1 MMDAG
6 RRRLRRLARPLVVA
20 GVLAAATGYLAAVDP
35 ARPGHDPGCPFFAL
49 TGKYCPGC
57 GGLRAVHDLTH
68 GDVLAA
74 LSANAVLTLAVP
86 VAVVLWFQ
94 WVLRLSHPEGRPELF
109 PEPRPARPPI
119 PQSDRNDTPGPDPKV
134 PIPPGIRAGGLVALA
149 IGLILFAVLRN
160 LPGFG
165 GLAP

>member
-1 MMDAG
+1 MVDAG
-6 RRRLRRLARPLVVA
+6 GRRLRGRVARLGRPLVVA

-35 ARPGHDPGCPFFAL
+35 ARPGHYPGCPFFAL

-74 LSANAVLTLAVP
+74 LSSNAVVTLAVP

-94 WVLRLSHPEGRPELF
+94 WVLRLAAPDD
-109 PEPRPARPPI
+109 RPPI
-119 PQSDRNDTPGPDPKV
+119 PQRDRSDTPGPDPKV
-134 PIPPGIRAGGLVALA
+134 PIPSGIRVWGPVGLA
-149 IGLILFAVLRN
+149 IGLILFGVLRN
-160 LPGFG
+160 LPGFAV
-165 GLAP
+165 LAP